1 MRKFLIS
8 ELAQCYINIVLA
20 LHVLVGTMIG
30 FINTQFLSILYAV
43 SILLSVIL
51 LFTYNYWIS
60 EELYKH
66 RKHSKL

>member
-8 ELAQCYINIVLA
+8 ESAQCYINIVLA
-20 LHVLVGTMIG
+20 LHVLVGIMIG
-30 FINTQFLSILYAV
+30 FIDTQFLSILYAV